1 MVIHLI
7 CLLLRQGTL
16 EDQTLEFVFE
26 GITINSKVDHF
37 TPLYSAA
44 TDDNPRVQ
52 LAQHSSGAE
61 YTTLYQEQLRNIIEG
76 YQVTAG
82 QEAPIDFESTSKKP
96 AKPRATGKK
105 KFGSSEAVP
114 PPQVTRTV
122 EGMFPA
128 GSPRG
133 TFSNWTAAHNT
144 LKGGEGFQHAHSDQG
159 RYDEF
164 MYMDLFPFVA
174 LHAFGVEQFQLWVL
188 PQPEKR
194 TYGFLH
200 TFDPLNMVFM
210 RGDFVHAGCVGTHPR
225 GHMEF
230 FPRPEAG
237 WTRPKSW
244 WNRKLTGRPPTFLF
258 QKPSFPFGFPMAS
271 SPDPFSG
278 DVSLTYP
285 AQLTKR
291 LLVPLT
297 EQMCKDE
304 FITYIPE
311 NRESIRQRK
320 QACCE
325 VQAQTW

>member
-1 MVIHLI
+1 M
-7 CLLLRQGTL
+7 
-16 EDQTLEFVFE
+16 EDKTLEFVFE

-37 TPLYSAA
+37 TPLFCAE
-44 TDDNPRVQ
+44 TDNNPRVQ

-61 YTTLYQEQLRNIIEG
+61 YTQLYQEQLRNIIEG

-82 QEAPIDFESTSKKP
+82 QETPIDFETTVKK
-96 AKPRATGKK
+96 AVKPRGTGKK
-105 KFGSSEAVP
+105 KQGASEPKP

-128 GSPRG
+128 GTPRG
-133 TFSNWTAAHNT
+133 GTFANWTAAHNT
-144 LKGGEGFQHAHSDQG
+144 VKGGEGFQHAHSDQG

-164 MYMDLFPFVA
+164 MYLDLFPFVA

-194 TYGFLH
+194 TFGFLH

-210 RGDFVHAGCVGTHPR
+210 RGDFVHASCVGTHPR

-230 FPRPEAG
+230 SPRPDAG

-244 WNRKLTGRPPTFLF
+244 WNRKLTGQPPTFLF
-258 QKPSFPFGFPMAS
+258 QKPTFPFGFPMAS
-271 SPDPFSG
+271 TPDPLTG

-285 AQLTKR
+285 AELTKR

-297 EQMCKDE
+297 EQMCIVE
-304 FITYIPE
+304 CITYIPE
-311 NRESIRQRK
+311 HRDSIRKRK
-320 QACCE
+320 HACNE